1 MIVKNL
7 QRFVASSMLYYCVCV
22 CVQEADIKTINIVA
36 LYIKQSLNFNWY
48 FEILFDK
55 LHWHDNLLLTIR
67 QLKVRLPLSF
77 REIVT
82 NMYVKE
88 IIIFTYSEISVAKHI
103 SHNSIRLIDQ

>member
-1 MIVKNL
+1 MIVKTL
-7 QRFVASSMLYYCVCV
+7 QMFVVSSTTVCRVCV
-22 CVQEADIKTINIVA
+22 CVQEANIKTINIVA

-55 LHWHDNLLLTIR
+55 LHRHDNLLLTIR

-82 NMYVKE
+82 NIYVKE
-88 IIIFTYSEISVAKHI
+88 IIIFTYSEISVV
-103 SHNSIRLIDQ
+103 SS